1 MEKKKLIYINQKTSD
16 VKEFNVSFRFIAAIL
31 GVLAVLM
38 IIFFRYSVAFGVNFT
53 QNSQITQLK
62 KENMTLKS
70 ELERISGSIA
80 DIRSSIDV
88 IEDKDDLIRSMLDL
102 PPIASDVRQV
112 GIGGTNLSTT
122 SDMELGELSFG
133 NDLIENL
140 NVLEKIEREIRL
152 EKASY
157 QKLLTTVERQQ
168 DSLRYLPCLKPVVEA
183 YISSGFGNRR
193 HPIRKRMHFHR
204 GVDMAA
210 TRGTPIIAPADGFIV
225 SAGRNGGYG
234 NYVKINHKYG
244 FETCYGHLNKI
255 YVRNGQFVRRGDKI
269 GEVGSTGLSTSS
281 HLHYELLYNGKHLNP
296 VNFFLNDM
304 TK

>member
-38 IIFFRYSVAFGVNFT
+38 IVFFKYSVAFGVNFT

-62 KENMTLKS
+62 KENLTLKS
-70 ELERISGSIA
+70 ELEKISYSIA

-102 PPIASDVRQV
+102 PPIASDIRQV
-112 GIGGTNLSTT
+112 GIGGTNLNTAS
-122 SDMELGELSFG
+122 ELEFGELSFG
-133 NDLIENL
+133 GDLIENL
-140 NVLEKIEREIRL
+140 KVLEKIEREVRL

-168 DSLRYLPCLKPVVEA
+168 DSLRYLPCIKPVEKG
-183 YISSGFGNRR
+183 YISSVFGNRL
-193 HPIRKRMHFHR
+193 HPILKRMHFHR
-204 GVDMAA
+204 GLDLAA
-210 TRGTPIIAPADGFIV
+210 TRGTPILAPADGFIV

-255 YVRNGQFVRRGDKI
+255 YVRKGQFVRRGDKI
-269 GEVGSTGLSTSS
+269 GEVGNTGLSTSS
-281 HLHYELLYNGKHLNP
+281 HLHYEVIYNGKHLNP
-296 VNFFLNDM
+296 IDFFLN
-304 TK
+304 KSQ